1 MFICPKC
8 GGYNVRCLSYHGPLA
23 YVEEQLFSE
32 GETTNNCLK
41 GALETFEFRRKRE
54 CKDCGAH
61 FITVEC
67 FERYIS
73 GRWGKMG
80 VRRNNG

>member
-8 GGYNVRCLSYHGPLA
+8 GGDNVGCLSYRDPMA
-23 YVEEQLFSE
+23 YVEEQQHSE
-32 GETTNNCLK
+32 GETTDNCLK
-41 GALETFEFRRKRE
+41 GALETFKLRRKRE
-54 CKDCGAH
+54 CKDCGAR
-61 FITVEC
+61 FMTVEC
-67 FERYIS
+67 FESYLT